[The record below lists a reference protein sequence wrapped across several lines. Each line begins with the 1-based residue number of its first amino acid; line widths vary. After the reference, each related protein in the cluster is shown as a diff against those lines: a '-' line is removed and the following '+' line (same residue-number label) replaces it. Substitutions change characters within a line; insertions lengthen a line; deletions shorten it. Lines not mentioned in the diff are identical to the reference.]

1 MLKYILQRLFS
12 LIPILLVVS
21 ITVFFLAHLTPGDP
35 VTVLLGD
42 EASEESKA
50 ELREQLGFD
59 LPLYTQFFV
68 WFKGVLTGDLGDS
81 FFLKVPVLQAFLE
94 NLGPTLSLAILS
106 QLIAI
111 IIALTLGVIAAKKRG
126 TATDQAVMGLSLFGI
141 SIPSFL
147 VGLFLILLFSVQLRW
162 LPVAG
167 YRPLSDGIM
176 EHLKYLIL
184 PAIALGTMQAALI
197 TRMMRSSMLDVMK
210 SNYIKT
216 AKSKGIHPNKITYKH
231 ALRNAFIPILTVI
244 GETFGTLI
252 TGAAVVETVFNIP
265 GIGQLIVNSIERR
278 DFAVIQGTVLLI
290 TVTYVFLNL
299 AIDLLYG
306 VIDPRVRLSRRN

>member
-21 ITVFFLAHLTPGDP
+21 IIVFFLAHLTPGDP

-42 EASEESKA
+42 EASEESKV

-68 WFKGVLTGDLGDS
+68 WFKGVLTGDLGNS
-81 FFLKVPVLQAFLE
+81 FFLKMPVLQAFLE

-106 QLIAI
+106 QIIAI

-147 VGLFLILLFSVQLRW
+147 VGLLLILLFSVQLRW

-167 YRPLSDGIM
+167 YRPLSDGFM

-197 TRMMRSSMLDVMK
+197 TRMTRSSMLDVMK

-299 AIDLLYG
+299 AIDLFYG
-306 VIDPRVRLSRRN
+306 VIDPRVRLNRRN